1 MIKQITSFFQLSS
14 LFLIILFGSCESTE
28 VSPWD
33 VVDSNSVLIIEL
45 KQVPVLPEKTYHAF
59 ISNKA
64 SPYLLA
70 IQKSSKTDYDILYSY
85 VISKKSY
92 DSLLSVKLLSE
103 NQKKTNRKFNGIEI
117 HELKNER
124 NEIQLT
130 FAFINGVFVLSK
142 SSVLVENAVRVF
154 QSHERKNFR
163 VSNSELFQFPS
174 LKSDQGDVYINTDHI
189 SELFSGE
196 SILQESI
203 PILKELQNL
212 AVYDIKSNDGFLSLN
227 GFSLNKN
234 LGLALFQKQK
244 PVTFKVAKYIP
255 NYSKSMVH
263 FGASDFRAFKKEI
276 DSSFLKKFDI
286 GNEIAFISS
295 ENASKGITAFVEYKS
310 GSLENF
316 DFITA
321 YSETY
326 SNYQIRSVDGDLL
339 KKRFGKIFP
348 GTSFGFCTVKDNYL
362 LLSQSVADLK
372 SIIDAIESD
381 DTWGKTLDYQK
392 FSEKGLQESNVTLI
406 VKNPDIFTGDN
417 GILKGYASLIDSI
430 GLSKIKWYSVQM
442 SALDNHFYSTIN
454 LSLGSADAKPV
465 ARKQDSRSS
474 IVQLPEDVK
483 FASVVKNHTTGLN
496 EILLQ
501 DSNFWLYLLSSK
513 GEVIWKRQIEGK
525 IQGPLSQLDYY
536 KNGKLQY
543 FFSSANKLY
552 VIDRLGRDV
561 SGFPKTLSSTI
572 KYSGIVDYDKSK
584 NYRFLNALSDNNVYL
599 LDKEGKNIS
608 EWGPKKFD
616 KEIAFAPEH
625 IKIGGKDYFIVL
637 LVDGTTQVF
646 SRKGD
651 RVSVFQ
657 TKNKE
662 LFSGDFYV
670 ESGMTIA
677 ETYLSYVSKEGEA
690 IRQNLKGEILSTD
703 NLIRG
708 RNSKFILKRIANRD
722 GYYIYRV
729 DTDKIVVFDKK
740 GQIVFEKQNSGSTNM
755 YFQAMSRGEK
765 KLVFVTL
772 DLEQRLVQL
781 FDESG
786 KDLIKTPLESDIA
799 PLLILGKPN
808 VGFGVY
814 CFTQNSIVFNSIQP

>member
-14 LFLIILFGSCESTE
+14 LFLIILFGSCEPTE

-33 VVDSNSVLIIEL
+33 VVDSNSVLIVEL
-45 KQVPVLPEKTYHAF
+45 KQVPVLPEKTYNAF

-64 SPYLLA
+64 NPYLLA

-85 VISKKSY
+85 VISNKSY
-92 DSLLSVKLLSE
+92 DSLLSAKSISE

-154 QSHERKNFR
+154 QSREKKNFR

-174 LKSDQGDVYINTDHI
+174 LKSDQGDVYINADHI

-203 PILKELQNL
+203 PILNELQNL
-212 AVYDIKSNDGFLSLN
+212 AVYDVKSNDGFLSLN
-227 GFSLNKN
+227 GFSLGKDP
-234 LGLALFQKQK
+234 GLALFQKQK

-276 DSSFLKKFDI
+276 DSSFLKKIDL

-295 ENASKGITAFVEYKS
+295 DNASKGIIAFVEYKS

-316 DFITA
+316 DFITSYA
-321 YSETY
+321 ETY

-339 KKRFGKIFP
+339 KKRFGKMFP
-348 GTSFGFCTVKDNYL
+348 RVSFGFCTVKDNYI

-392 FSEKGLQESNVTLI
+392 FSEMGLQESNITLI
-406 VKNPDIFTGDN
+406 VKNPDIFTGDHR
-417 GILKGYASLIDSI
+417 ILKNYSTLIDSV

-442 SALDNHFYSTIN
+442 SALDNHFYSSIN
-454 LSLGSADAKPV
+454 FSLGSTDTKPI
-465 ARKQDSRSS
+465 ARKRDNKSS
-474 IVQLPEDVK
+474 IVELQATVK
-483 FASVVKNHTTGLN
+483 FASAVKNHNTGLT
-496 EILLQ
+496 EIIIQ
-501 DSNFWLYLLSSK
+501 DSNNWLYLLSPSGK
-513 GEVIWKRQIEGK
+513 VIWKRQIESQ
-525 IQGPLSQLDYY
+525 IQGPMFQLDYY

-543 FFSSANKLY
+543 FFISTNKLY
-552 VIDRLGRDV
+552 VVDRLGRDV
-561 SGFPKTLSSTI
+561 SGFPKALSSTI

-599 LDKEGKNIS
+599 LDKGGKNIS
-608 EWGPKKFD
+608 EWGPKQFD
-616 KEIAFAPEH
+616 KEISFSPEH

-637 LVDGTTQVF
+637 LVDGTVQLF
-646 SRKGD
+646 NRKGE

-662 LFSGDFYV
+662 LFSGDFYI
-670 ESGMTIA
+670 ESGMTTS
-677 ETYLSYVSKEGEA
+677 ETYLNYVSREGD
-690 IRQNLKGEILSTD
+690 IVKQNLKGEILSSN
-703 NLIRG
+703 NLLRG
-708 RNSKFILKRIANRD
+708 RNSKFILKRLTNGD
-722 GYYIYRV
+722 GYFIYRV

-740 GQIVFEKQNSGSTNM
+740 EQIVFEKQNNGSTNIN
-755 YFQAMSRGEK
+755 FQALSRGGS
-765 KLVFVTL
+765 KLIFATMDV
-772 DLEQRLVQL
+772 EQKLVQL

-786 KDLIKTPLESDIA
+786 KDLFQTPLESDIA
-799 PLLILGKPN
+799 PLLVFGKSN
-808 VGFGVY
+808 TEFGVY
-814 CFTQNSIVFNSIQP
+814 CFSQNSIVFNSIQR